1 MASTSARVRV
11 LPNCQGEDPD
21 LLPVVE
27 AERRIRDSLVPLD
40 TAVLVPLA
48 ESLDRILAEDIVSP
62 LNVPPHRNSAM
73 DGYAIRGTDLPT
85 DDIKTL
91 DVVGTAWAGRPHI
104 GQMPEGTVVRIMTG
118 AKMPDEADTVV
129 IQEHAET
136 DGERI
141 RIDARHK
148 IGQNV
153 RQAGEDL
160 RDGETVLL
168 AGQRIG
174 PAEMGLMGSLGFE
187 TIPVRPRLKVAVF
200 STGDE
205 VRTPGQA
212 QTDGGIYDSNRFTLQ
227 GMLRRLGADVLD
239 MGVLPDNLATIQQAL
254 EDASS
259 QADVVI
265 TSGGVSAGAA
275 DYVKETL
282 EAIGQIGF
290 WKIAIRPGRPL
301 AFGRINNAAFF
312 GLPGNPVAVMVTF
325 YQFARPAIRTLMGE
339 TILKPE
345 PLIDVRTASRL
356 RKKPGRIEYYRA
368 ILDRDDSGELVV
380 STTGSSGSGL
390 LHTMSHANCFV
401 ILDHDED
408 TAEVGDIVKVQP
420 FFGLT

>member
-21 LLPVVE
+21 LLPVME

-40 TAVLVPLA
+40 TAVLLPLA

-73 DGYAIRGTDLPT
+73 DGYALRGTDLPT

-174 PAEMGLMGSLGFE
+174 PAEMGLMGSLWFE
-187 TIPVRPRLKVAVF
+187 TIPV
-200 STGDE
+200 
-205 VRTPGQA
+205 
-212 QTDGGIYDSNRFTLQ
+212 QTTTQSSRFLNR
-227 GMLRRLGADVLD
+227 R
-239 MGVLPDNLATIQQAL
+239 
-254 EDASS
+254 
-259 QADVVI
+259 
-265 TSGGVSAGAA
+265 
-275 DYVKETL
+275 
-282 EAIGQIGF
+282 
-290 WKIAIRPGRPL
+290 
-301 AFGRINNAAFF
+301 
-312 GLPGNPVAVMVTF
+312 
-325 YQFARPAIRTLMGE
+325 
-339 TILKPE
+339 
-345 PLIDVRTASRL
+345 
-356 RKKPGRIEYYRA
+356 
-368 ILDRDDSGELVV
+368 
-380 STTGSSGSGL
+380 
-390 LHTMSHANCFV
+390 
-401 ILDHDED
+401 
-408 TAEVGDIVKVQP
+408 
-420 FFGLT
+420 